1 MSRTVS
7 SETPDITPHPGY
19 ILCKPYVETD
29 KPFGSVKEQDGLD
42 QRSEILAIG
51 QDVLD
56 SYGVFRKPYCK
67 VGDVILHAY
76 SNKEFEV
83 DFTKYR
89 FVHFTEI
96 HGIYATTR

>member
-1 MSRTVS
+1 MSRTDS
-7 SETPDITPHPGY
+7 SNSPAITPHPGY
-19 ILCKPYVETD
+19 ILCKPYIEKD
-29 KPFGSVKEQDGLD
+29 KTFIAAKEQDGLD

-56 SYGVFRKPYCK
+56 SYGVLRKPYCK
-67 VGDVILHAY
+67 VGDVILNAY
-76 SNKEFEV
+76 SNKEFEL

-89 FVHFTEI
+89 FVHFSEI